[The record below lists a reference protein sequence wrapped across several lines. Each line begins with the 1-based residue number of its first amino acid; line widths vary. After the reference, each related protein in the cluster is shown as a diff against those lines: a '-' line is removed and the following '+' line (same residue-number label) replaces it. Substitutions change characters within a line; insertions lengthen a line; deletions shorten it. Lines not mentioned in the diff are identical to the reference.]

1 MVFGIKTDS
10 DQHAVKWEIRNKKRE
25 VKEVKRVGGEGQD
38 PNPPTLGPI
47 CWGGR
52 GWQYCA
58 KLSERFLL
66 EYFNLVIHIRS
77 EIQALNIDCTSL
89 SFNR

>member
-10 DQHAVKWEIRNKKRE
+10 DRHAVKWEIRNKKRE

-47 CWGGR
+47 CRRGGTKTLR
-52 GWQYCA
+52 TCKTG
-58 KLSERFLL
+58 LNFL
-66 EYFNLVIHIRS
+66 N
-77 EIQALNIDCTSL
+77 TSCWSIL
-89 SFNR
+89 TL

>member
-25 VKEVKRVGGEGQD
+25 VKEVKRVGGEGRD

-47 CWGGR
+47 C
-52 GWQYCA
+52 
-58 KLSERFLL
+58 
-66 EYFNLVIHIRS
+66 
-77 EIQALNIDCTSL
+77 
-89 SFNR
+89 

>member
-47 CWGGR
+47 CRESGG
-52 GWQYCA
+52 GGVPAIVC
-58 KLSERFLL
+58 
-66 EYFNLVIHIRS
+66 
-77 EIQALNIDCTSL
+77 
-89 SFNR
+89 

>member
-25 VKEVKRVGGEGQD
+25 VKEVKRVGGEGRD

-47 CWGGR
+47 CRGGVQGR
-52 GWQYCA
+52 CVPA
-58 KLSERFLL
+58 IL
-66 EYFNLVIHIRS
+66 
-77 EIQALNIDCTSL
+77 C
-89 SFNR
+89 